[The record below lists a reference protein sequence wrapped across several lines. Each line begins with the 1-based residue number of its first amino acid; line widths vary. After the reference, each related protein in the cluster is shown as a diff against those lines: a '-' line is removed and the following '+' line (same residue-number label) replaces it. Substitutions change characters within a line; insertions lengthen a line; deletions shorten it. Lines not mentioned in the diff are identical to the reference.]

1 MVGSGAVK
9 FDPLDLPD
17 EVASFLSER
26 HLATLTVV
34 RPDGSPHVS
43 PVGATWDAASVQAR
57 VITRAGSVKARLVAA
72 SPGTPVA
79 ICQVDGGRWLTLYG
93 AATVTDD
100 PLAVRA
106 AESRYETR
114 YRPPR
119 PRPDRVVIEIAVDRI
134 IGRA

>member
-1 MVGSGAVK
+1 MQ
-9 FDPLDLPD
+9 FDPSDPPD
-17 EVASFLSER
+17 ELSRFLTER

-43 PVGATWDAASVQAR
+43 PVGVTWDPDAVRAR
-57 VITRAGSVKARLVAA
+57 VITRSGSVKAKLIAA

-79 ICQVDGGRWLTLYG
+79 VCQVDGGRWLALHG
-93 AATVTDD
+93 PATVTAD

-106 AESRYETR
+106 AEARYEAR
-114 YRPPR
+114 YRRPT

-134 IGRA
+134 VGRL